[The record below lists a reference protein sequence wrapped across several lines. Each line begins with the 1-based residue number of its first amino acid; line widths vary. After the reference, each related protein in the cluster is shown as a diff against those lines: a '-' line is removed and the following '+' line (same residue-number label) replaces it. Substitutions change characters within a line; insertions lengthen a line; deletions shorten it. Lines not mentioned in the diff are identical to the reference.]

1 MRIFDENRR
10 IVNRTFSTY
19 YYSQQMSNYMA
30 IKLSS
35 DFDQLNTKFH
45 NTAITITRFIFGNH
59 IYIYRIPNNIN
70 IFCAKKPPTKTAT
83 LKHAI

>member
-19 YYSQQMSNYMA
+19 YYLQQMSNYMA

-59 IYIYRIPNNIN
+59 IYIYIGSQIILISFVLKN
-70 IFCAKKPPTKTAT
+70 PPQKQQ
-83 LKHAI
+83 L